1 MFQSVYTNREQKG
14 LGDTDLK
21 EFVGSA
27 EWFSNPENI
36 RSLMASNA
44 NAELKALAV
53 RLELQKRIE
62 EGYVVRQVFVTTR
75 ATDDNGRQYL
85 GALEKTAR
93 RLEVW
98 DRPLLIGVQQ
108 SLSRKTRVPGTHRF
122 TGVLQQFQYASEP
135 GVRVLI
141 APVKA
146 SDIARMNGI
155 EDRSLFSLNVRSG
168 LGRTRVNRD
177 LEKAIQ
183 EGVRHSQF
191 VLFHNGLTITC
202 KRFRSSA
209 TAREISITD
218 YSVVNGCQ
226 SAIAFHD
233 NRSVLTEKLRIITR
247 IIEVGDN
254 DQLAEDITFRSNNQN
269 GINLR
274 DLKSNDRVQTAL
286 QKQFRTRFGGS
297 VEYAI
302 KAGDEQP
309 AAEVIR
315 NDRAGQWLMAL
326 YLCEPYNA
334 HQKYKIFGPDYE
346 RIFGRDVTAERIYL
360 CSLAS
365 AAVDSASSAIEDEAI
380 RGYQLTKLI
389 LMGAVGTAC
398 EATRLG
404 DPCWIIR
411 RVTSRDRAMQ

>member
-1 MFQSVYTNREQKG
+1 
-14 LGDTDLK
+14 
-21 EFVGSA
+21 
-27 EWFSNPENI
+27 
-36 RSLMASNA
+36 
-44 NAELKALAV
+44 
-53 RLELQKRIE
+53 
-62 EGYVVRQVFVTTR
+62 
-75 ATDDNGRQYL
+75 
-85 GALEKTAR
+85 
-93 RLEVW
+93 
-98 DRPLLIGVQQ
+98 
-108 SLSRKTRVPGTHRF
+108 
-122 TGVLQQFQYASEP
+122 
-135 GVRVLI
+135 
-141 APVKA
+141 
-146 SDIARMNGI
+146 
-155 EDRSLFSLNVRSG
+155 
-168 LGRTRVNRD
+168 
-177 LEKAIQ
+177 
-183 EGVRHSQF
+183 
-191 VLFHNGLTITC
+191 
-202 KRFRSSA
+202 
-209 TAREISITD
+209 
-218 YSVVNGCQ
+218 
-226 SAIAFHD
+226 
-233 NRSVLTEKLRIITR
+233 VLTEKLRIITR

-389 LMGAVGTAC
+389 LMGAVGDRLRSDTTGRSLLDHPEGYIPRQSDAVRNALSKFAALLIPDFNFYIREKKEQSEGGYYDYKNGFKSADEYQSLSRSLKRDYDKAILKSQDERFANISSKESLSSVADTAK
-398 EATRLG
+398 
-404 DPCWIIR
+404 IR
-411 RVTSRDRAMQ
+411 R